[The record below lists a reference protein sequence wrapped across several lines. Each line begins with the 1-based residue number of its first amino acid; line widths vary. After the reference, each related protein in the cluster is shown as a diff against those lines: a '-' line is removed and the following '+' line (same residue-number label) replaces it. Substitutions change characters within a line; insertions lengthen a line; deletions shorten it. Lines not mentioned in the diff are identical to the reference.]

1 MPARTNA
8 CETCR
13 KKRIKCD
20 ATVPKCLMCI
30 RTGHDCPG
38 LSDGPI
44 FVDMTNIAKHGM
56 RKRKSRLTSKSA
68 ETSTLADQVLSY
80 QISQRAVVTEAFYA
94 HFMAHFTSEGESK
107 DIRNQRT
114 WLHSL
119 PVLTTDGTNDALIL
133 AAQATASAYC
143 AVESGNMALT
153 QYSWKV
159 YGEALRA
166 HSRFV
171 SRPHT
176 KQEVT
181 VHMVSTSV
189 LFSLF
194 EAMQSTNAAAYCSH
208 MFGAVRMLELTT
220 PKQCSR
226 GALCQIFC
234 KFPHAMKPSCICCDL
249 HSIVCGVKEDVPFQ
263 NVFHTLSATQE
274 CSLFRTKKTC
284 NAR

>member
-1 MPARTNA
+1 MPARTNSCA
-8 CETCR
+8 TCR

-38 LSDGPI
+38 LPDGPI

-68 ETSTLADQVLSY
+68 ESSTLSWVRYDQVLSY

-119 PVLTTDGTNDALIL
+119 PVLTTDGTNEALTT
-133 AAQATASAYC
+133 AAQATASTYC
-143 AVESGNMALT
+143 AVESGNMALI
-153 QYSWKV
+153 QHSWKM

-176 KQEVT
+176 KQEIT
-181 VHMVSTSV
+181 IHMVSTSV

-208 MFGAVRMLELTT
+208 VFGAVRMLELTT
-220 PKQCSR
+220 PKQCSQ

-234 KFPHAMKPSCICCDL
+234 KFPHAIKPSCICCGR
-249 HSIVCGVKEDVPFQ
+249 HCIVRGREDDVPFQ
-263 NVFHTLSATQE
+263 TVSHTLSETQE
-274 CSLFRTKKTC
+274 GSLFRT
-284 NAR
+284 